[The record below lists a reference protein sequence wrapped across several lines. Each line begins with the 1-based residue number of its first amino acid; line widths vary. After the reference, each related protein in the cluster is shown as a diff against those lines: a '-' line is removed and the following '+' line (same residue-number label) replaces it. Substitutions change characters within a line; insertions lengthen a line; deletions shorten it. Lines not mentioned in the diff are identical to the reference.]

1 MARTPTQVVES
12 TFGNLMIQIAQLV
25 AQVEALSEENAT
37 LKQSKPAP
45 GAGVAGETDGR

>member
-1 MARTPTQVVES
+1 MARTPTQVVEG
-12 TFGNLMIQIAQLV
+12 TLGNLMVQMAQLV
-25 AQVEALSEENAT
+25 SQVETLSEEIAT